1 MKLKSILQMRK
12 IDNFFTK
19 QGCDWYKWYHSVLPE
34 TRDNGQRLLT
44 MTHYAQPFFAKK
56 LKQLQEHLPQN
67 EEITTVNINFDYSAG
82 GIHSD
87 GYIELDK
94 DDKIAKSYLIPIS
107 VDAIDKYYTIIFDQ
121 TSHRAVTFNSA
132 LGLGSKGITTYKQVT
147 REEYGLSDTPFDKKV
162 YEKYLTHLDYNA
174 LRGLTVDYIHEWK
187 LGDAMIWPRENF
199 HVSANFTNK
208 NARASVLITT
218 RYT

>member
-1 MKLKSILQMRK
+1 MRK
-12 IDNFFTK
+12 ISNFFTEEE
-19 QGCDWYKWYHSVLPE
+19 CNWFKWYHSVLPE

-56 LKQLQEHLPQN
+56 LQQLQQRLPEN
-67 EEITTVNINFDYSAG
+67 EQITTVNINFDYSAG

-94 DDKIAKSYLIPIS
+94 NDDIANSYLIPIS
-107 VDAIDKYYTIIFDQ
+107 VDDTDKYYTIIFDQ
-121 TSHRAVTFNSA
+121 ASHRAITFNA
-132 LGLGSKGITTYKQVT
+132 EIGLGSEGITTYKQVT
-147 REEYGLSDTPFDKKV
+147 REEYGLEDTPFDKAV
-162 YEKYLTHLDYNA
+162 YDSYLTHLNYNA
-174 LRGLTVDYIHEWK
+174 LRGLTVDYIHEWE

-208 NARASVLITT
+208 DTRASVLITT
-218 RYT
+218 RYQ